1 MYKFKYGTLQP
12 SDVIN
17 VSEWDTGRR
26 LAMLLTSGRYLEFND
41 MMREIND
48 YEEQSIV
55 NIISAMRQETVGSNY
70 NGY

>member
-1 MYKFKYGTLQP
+1 MYKFKSGSLQP

-26 LAMLLTSGRYLEFND
+26 LAMLLKSGRYLEFND

-55 NIISAMRQETVGSNY
+55 NIISAMRQETIGSN
-70 NGY
+70 